1 MAPSLARSVYNATT
15 VLHSLIYF
23 APEAEQQFTGVGL
36 KPGQMGYF
44 ASRAAPMGAVGSGVV
59 TATFYNFNQ
68 RLVASAIPEA
78 WQLASPAVVI
88 GARFAAVDAALT
100 RLLGPEVIA
109 SDDMITLAALVRD
122 AAGACTPEGRPLYA
136 GHADLDWPE
145 APHLVMWHA
154 LTLLREHRGD
164 GHIAALN
171 SAGLSGIEALVT
183 HSATGKGFLAGFA
196 QASRGWS
203 KQEWDATVAELAAR
217 GLLVDECA
225 LTEAGQALRAQI
237 EDDTDRMA
245 AAPWE
250 HLGEQRTEEVIRIG
264 KVMSRTVLKAGAI
277 PRAGVFPTT

>member
-1 MAPSLARSVYNATT
+1 MAFTLARSAHNATN

-44 ASRAAPMGAVGSGVV
+44 ASRSAPMGAVGGGVV
-59 TATFYNFNQ
+59 AATFYNFNP
-68 RLVASAIPEA
+68 RLVARAIPAA
-78 WQLASPAVVI
+78 WELASPAVVI
-88 GARFAAVDAALT
+88 DARFAAADAALT
-100 RLLGPEVIA
+100 RLLGPDVIA

-122 AAGACTPEGRPLYA
+122 ASSACTPEGRPLYA
-136 GHADLDWPE
+136 AHADLDWPD

-183 HSATGKGFLAGFA
+183 HSATGNGFLAGFA
-196 QASRGWS
+196 RASRGWS
-203 KQEWDATVAELAAR
+203 KEEWDATVTELAAR
-217 GLLVDECA
+217 GLLVDGCT
-225 LTEAGQALRAQI
+225 LTEAGQALRAQV

-245 AAPWE
+245 VAPWE
-250 HLGEQRTEEVIRIG
+250 YLGEQRTEEVIRIG
-264 KVMSRTVLKAGAI
+264 KAMTRTVLKAGAI
-277 PRAGVFPTT
+277 PRAGVFGTP